1 MKKVLIFACL
11 LLIFS
16 CSSIENT
23 SNLTNT
29 EINGIYSKIRE
40 VQNEIIRDAKNN
52 DKQKIKE
59 RVVSSLINDI
69 KFSYLDKYDLSKAL
83 VVFSDEIEI
92 QNINSAKSVLLINF
106 ELETMYFDVIWNYVE
121 NKWKIKS
128 IDPQ

>member
-11 LLIFS
+11 LLLFS

-69 KFSYLDKYDLSKAL
+69 KFSYLDKYDVSKAL

-121 NKWKIKS
+121 NRWKIKS

>member
-11 LLIFS
+11 LLLFS

-40 VQNEIIRDAKNN
+40 VQNEIIMDAKNN

>member
-11 LLIFS
+11 LLFFS

-29 EINGIYSKIRE
+29 EINSIYSKIRE

>member
-11 LLIFS
+11 LLLFS

-52 DKQKIKE
+52 DKQKIK
-59 RVVSSLINDI
+59 
-69 KFSYLDKYDLSKAL
+69 
-83 VVFSDEIEI
+83 
-92 QNINSAKSVLLINF
+92 
-106 ELETMYFDVIWNYVE
+106 
-121 NKWKIKS
+121 
-128 IDPQ
+128 

>member
-11 LLIFS
+11 LLLFS

-40 VQNEIIRDAKNN
+40 VQNEIIREAKNN

>member
-121 NKWKIKS
+121 NRWKIKS

>member
-128 IDPQ
+128 IYPQ

>member
-11 LLIFS
+11 LLLFS

-59 RVVSSLINDI
+59 RVVSSLVNDI

>member
-11 LLIFS
+11 LLLFS